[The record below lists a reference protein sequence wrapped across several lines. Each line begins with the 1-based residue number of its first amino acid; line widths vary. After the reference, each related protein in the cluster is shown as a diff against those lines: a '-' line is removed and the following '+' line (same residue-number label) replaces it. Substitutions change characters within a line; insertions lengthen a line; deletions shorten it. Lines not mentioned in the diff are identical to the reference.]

1 MGAPWGRR
9 LVGVAR
15 NFFRYQAF
23 LTLRFWQ
30 IMEAKS
36 KTMGY
41 WIRSRPLLPT
51 ARVVSFS
58 FSAIE
63 YKSLTYARGFAA
75 YNRFSVRSF
84 SSQSDDKQPLI
95 LRQVDSRGLD
105 LIQ

>member
-1 MGAPWGRR
+1 
-9 LVGVAR
+9 
-15 NFFRYQAF
+15 
-23 LTLRFWQ
+23 
-30 IMEAKS
+30 MEAKS
-36 KTMGY
+36 KTSSY

-58 FSAIE
+58 FSAID

-75 YNRFSVRSF
+75 YNRFFVRSF

>member
-1 MGAPWGRR
+1 
-9 LVGVAR
+9 
-15 NFFRYQAF
+15 
-23 LTLRFWQ
+23 
-30 IMEAKS
+30 MEAKS

-51 ARVVSFS
+51 ARMVSFS
-58 FSAIE
+58 FSAID